1 MRVRVKLVG
10 FPDLQA
16 RLGTDPA
23 NIELDGSTLGDLLRW
38 LQRTHGDP
46 AHVRLLDAH
55 GGASAAGAGGAGAAD
70 AAGQLDPDIVV
81 LLNGRQ
87 PIPLDAELSEG
98 DQLTLVVV
106 VAGG

>member
-23 NIELDGSTLGDLLRW
+23 NVELDGSTLGDLLRW

-46 AHVRLLDAH
+46 AGIRLLH
-55 GGASAAGAGGAGAAD
+55 TSE
-70 AAGQLDPDIVV
+70 QLDPDIVV
-81 LLNGRQ
+81 LRNGRQ
-87 PIPLDAELSEG
+87 PIPLDAKLSEG